1 MTRLG
6 EARMGRGEEPDL
18 DRIKRLLADVARSV
32 GIAEGEDP
40 AARVQGWAPRVSDP
54 PEATRSTDERLTTA
68 IAWIRAREERD
79 RIFGADLFFD
89 PAWNILLD
97 LYVSERKGL
106 MVSVSSVCIASK
118 VPSTTALRWL
128 TMIEKR
134 GLIGRRPDDYDRRR
148 SFLFLTEDGRMKIEA
163 ALDRAS
169 ESNSKL
175 GIELIKRLN

>member
-1 MTRLG
+1 
-6 EARMGRGEEPDL
+6 MGRAEEPDL

-32 GIAEGEDP
+32 GIDGEDATQINP
-40 AARVQGWAPRVSDP
+40 AWGPRVAKP
-54 PEATRSTDERLTTA
+54 GEATRSDDERLTTA
-68 IAWIRAREERD
+68 IAWVRGREERD

-97 LYVSERKGL
+97 LYISERKGA
-106 MVSVSSVCIASK
+106 MVSISSMCIASK

-148 SFLFLTEDGRMKIEA
+148 SFLFLTDEGRRKIED
-163 ALDRAS
+163 ALDRAQ
-169 ESNSKL
+169 ESNSRL
-175 GIELIKRLN
+175 GIELVKRLN

>member
-1 MTRLG
+1 
-6 EARMGRGEEPDL
+6 MGRAEEPDL

-32 GIAEGEDP
+32 GIDGEDATTLNP
-40 AARVQGWAPRVSDP
+40 AWGPRTATAA
-54 PEATRSTDERLTTA
+54 EATRSDDERLTTA
-68 IAWIRAREERD
+68 IAWARIREERD

-97 LYVSERKGL
+97 LYISERRGA
-106 MVSVSSVCIASK
+106 MVSVSSMCIASK

-148 SFLFLTEDGRMKIEA
+148 SFLFLTDAGRRKIEDT
-163 ALDRAS
+163 LDRAQ
-169 ESNSKL
+169 ESNSRL
-175 GIELIKRLN
+175 GIELVKRLN